1 MKKRD
6 RRKRQTITAQAA
18 SKLAS
23 TETSKELVR
32 PLRHYPHPMYRGFL
46 SRLVRPKTI
55 DDFPELLAQQER
67 LRQKRDLQFNQLG
80 PPTSNPNASFGFG
93 NPVTQGNLNY
103 DTFNHVTP
111 PNFSNNPNG
120 ASGR

>member
-32 PLRHYPHPMYRGFL
+32 PLRLYAIWTL
-46 SRLVRPKTI
+46 SALCAFVVSVLGIWSLSAPSQTAIKTAN
-55 DDFPELLAQQER
+55 PR
-67 LRQKRDLQFNQLG
+67 LRATQPKESVLPTFADLTMMGVPKSSREVMFD
-80 PPTSNPNASFGFG
+80 A
-93 NPVTQGNLNY
+93 
-103 DTFNHVTP
+103 D
-111 PNFSNNPNG
+111 
-120 ASGR
+120 